1 MDALAATEC
10 YATTQ
15 AAIDALTRA
24 REGLEGGLAEQERAE
39 LVRLLARVTVNTEI
53 AADGHKSLSLVITYR
68 FPSPEMTGTV
78 STRTRTGS
86 YQNYT
91 TVRRVIELPVG
102 RHSSPIQVGAL
113 VMGAR

>member
-1 MDALAATEC
+1 MRGHLTDRLLEATLSRIAAERDQLVARMDALAATEC

-86 YQNYT
+86 W
-91 TVRRVIELPVG
+91 RP
-102 RHSSPIQVGAL
+102 
-113 VMGAR
+113 